1 MLCRLTTNK
10 IDWLTVS
17 IVLCFQMQEAETR
30 LKSADVKFLSVVLY
44 KAMLGL
50 MNNVEITTVRSDL
63 LTHCIVNRQ
72 NLA

>member
-1 MLCRLTTNK
+1 
-10 IDWLTVS
+10 
-17 IVLCFQMQEAETR
+17 MQEAETR